1 MLKAGWNR
9 VGFVFVYAVL
19 LLHALGLTQA
29 GTWALEG
36 GRPAEIT
43 FIMLFYL
50 LAVFYLV
57 ALHSLRG
64 WSGDGL
70 VAALPAWYVVLA
82 AAVVLLALR
91 YASHLPGVSSWLLS
105 SLGQD
110 LLSDLG
116 LAAAPPSRQVWG
128 GGLLWDMVGD
138 AVVVVFL
145 AAQPRRL
152 ARAASRSL
160 SSRELQELPAV
171 WLLWWRDV
179 IDTFGDALLQVAL
192 FLAVDQRQSVI
203 GAGYLLFTVVFLM
216 QPHLIQRF
224 WLLTQLYAMCVC
236 VLQLAVRLDTAQVL
250 LQRLDPACPLWPAHP
265 DPQQP
270 PPMSAN
276 SSSCWS
282 VWVGFDPL
290 LQQEQRDSPL
300 ALLVL
305 MLPDLLVV
313 ASSAMVL
320 TRAHSPAHTH
330 PRTLTRAPTAS
341 MRFSSGRPHTLGA

>member
-1 MLKAGWNR
+1 M
-9 VGFVFVYAVL
+9 
-19 LLHALGLTQA
+19 
-29 GTWALEG
+29 
-36 GRPAEIT
+36 I
-43 FIMLFYL
+43 
-50 LAVFYLV
+50 
-57 ALHSLRG
+57 
-64 WSGDGL
+64 
-70 VAALPAWYVVLA
+70 
-82 AAVVLLALR
+82 
-91 YASHLPGVSSWLLS
+91 
-105 SLGQD
+105 
-110 LLSDLG
+110 
-116 LAAAPPSRQVWG
+116 
-128 GGLLWDMVGD
+128 GD

-152 ARAASRSL
+152 ARAASQSL
-160 SSRELQELPAV
+160 SSRELKELPAV

-224 WLLTQLYAMCVC
+224 W
-236 VLQLAVRLDTAQVL
+236 QLAVRLDTAQVL
-250 LQRLDPACPLWPAHP
+250 LQRLDPACPLWPAHA

-270 PPMSAN
+270 PPLSAN
-276 SSSCWS
+276 SSNCWS

-305 MLPDLLVV
+305 MFPDLLVV

-320 TRAHSPAHTH
+320 TRA
-330 PRTLTRAPTAS
+330 PTAS
-341 MRFSSGRPHTLGA
+341 MRLSCGRPHTLGA